1 MNFPCNT
8 SSVNCISLT
17 NDGRWRIPD
26 LVQTL
31 SERSLNP
38 PTRRSCTSPPQA
50 SLRFLSLL
58 RSLHSVLPLPSSF
71 PEPIP
76 FTARNDPAIT
86 VASRLRHLMA
96 TRLLPVPVSVAPVS
110 SACFPRWPRPRSTRY
125 DALHK
130 SPRIAR
136 CSASRVSHGAQGKDC
151 VRQYS
156 ATTTI
161 ALMLINTRSDLIL
174 APATAGPKAVIRNAT
189 ALV

>member
-58 RSLHSVLPLPSSF
+58 RSLHSVLLLPSSF
-71 PEPIP
+71 PEAIP
-76 FTARNDPAIT
+76 FTARNNPVIT

-96 TRLLPVPVSVAPVS
+96 TCLLPVSVSVASVS
-110 SACFPRWPRPRSTRY
+110 SACFPRWPRSTSY

-174 APATAGPKAVIRNAT
+174 APTTAGPKAVIRNAT
-189 ALV
+189 VLV